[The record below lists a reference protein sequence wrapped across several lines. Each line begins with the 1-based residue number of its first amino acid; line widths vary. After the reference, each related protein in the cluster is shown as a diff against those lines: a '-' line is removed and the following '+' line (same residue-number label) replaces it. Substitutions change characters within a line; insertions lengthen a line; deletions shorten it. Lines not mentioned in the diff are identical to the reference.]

1 MSREWCFAEL
11 TQEQA
16 AKKGDLR
23 MIALKI
29 EDLKTFTAQLFM
41 GETFDYWLVREAN
54 IVTFNSFTI
63 DGRIRQ
69 GYYSDEELETNR
81 IEEFSSWKTLR
92 QIGRAH
98 V

>member
-1 MSREWCFAEL
+1 
-11 TQEQA
+11 
-16 AKKGDLR
+16 

-41 GETFDYWLVREAN
+41 GETFDHWLVREAN

-69 GYYSDEELETNR
+69 GYYSDEELEKNR
-81 IEEFSSWKTLR
+81 IGGAFFLESPAPFCL
-92 QIGRAH
+92 IL
-98 V
+98 

>member
-1 MSREWCFAEL
+1 
-11 TQEQA
+11 
-16 AKKGDLR
+16 

-41 GETFDYWLVREAN
+41 GETFDHWLVREAN

-69 GYYSDEELETNR
+69 GYYSDEELEKNR
-81 IEEFSSWKTLR
+81 IEELSSWKALR
-92 QIGRAH
+92 PSAIL
-98 V
+98 

>member
-1 MSREWCFAEL
+1 
-11 TQEQA
+11 
-16 AKKGDLR
+16 

-41 GETFDYWLVREAN
+41 GETFDHWLVREAN

-69 GYYSDEELETNR
+69 GYYSDEE
-81 IEEFSSWKTLR
+81 
-92 QIGRAH
+92 IGRASCRER